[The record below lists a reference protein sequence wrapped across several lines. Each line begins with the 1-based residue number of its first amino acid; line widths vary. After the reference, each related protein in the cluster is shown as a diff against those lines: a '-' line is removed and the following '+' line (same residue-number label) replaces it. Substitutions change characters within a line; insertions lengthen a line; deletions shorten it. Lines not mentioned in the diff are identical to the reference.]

1 MTGAASDGRSITVR
15 SVREEHGME
24 AVRERRVRT
33 GGIGGPALLIGVL
46 LAVVITVAV
55 IALMSRDDADSG
67 APAQDVAA
75 PVVLPSTAQDAALL
89 DENVNHPD
97 VIGDGVIEGVGTIG
111 NTDVAYPEGVLEAT
125 DVELNRAAA
134 LAVNP
139 ELISGVART
148 VFLEQNLMLPGDVGH
163 LDDRVL
169 SIEEIQFLEVNTFL
183 PDGGSVAFD
192 PPVDQRGGP
201 GIDVTAH

>member
-1 MTGAASDGRSITVR
+1 
-15 SVREEHGME
+15 
-24 AVRERRVRT
+24 
-33 GGIGGPALLIGVL
+33 VL

-183 PDGGSVAFD
+183 PDGGSVAYD